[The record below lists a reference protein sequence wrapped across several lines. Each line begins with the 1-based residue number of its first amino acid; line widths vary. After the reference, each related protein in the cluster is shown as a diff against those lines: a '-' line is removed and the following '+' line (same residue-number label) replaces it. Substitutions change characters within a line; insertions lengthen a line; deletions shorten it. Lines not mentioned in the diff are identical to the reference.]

1 MTQTT
6 VKEKHGR
13 DDDLTP
19 LVLDL
24 VGDVRAERDRLLEE
38 LHQAQFRLA
47 AQNATNSAL
56 EAALTLTKK
65 QLEDK
70 GALSTENAES
80 QPDRDD
86 AHDRELAAVKNRNAA
101 LQKELTTATKQVS
114 KCEVDLAEA
123 KQALQKSR
131 KRTAAVEDKL
141 ARKTE
146 DHKRAMELLHERT
159 DERDKAADRATAHEK
174 TIEDLKRSLEEADQK
189 IAALENAPETHVA
202 SGEGVDVVA
211 LRRHLSAVAKH
222 FDGDSNNA
230 MRSLMRAM
238 KVVGLEEEEQE

>member
-13 DDDLTP
+13 DDDLMP
-19 LVLDL
+19 LVLDF
-24 VGDVRAERDRLLEE
+24 VGDLRAERDRLLEN
-38 LHQAQFRLA
+38 LNQTSFRLA
-47 AQNATNSAL
+47 AKDASNAAL
-56 EAALTLTKK
+56 EASLALVKK
-65 QLEDK
+65 ELADK
-70 GALSTENAES
+70 GDTSAEAGES
-80 QPDRDD
+80 KPDRDD
-86 AHDRELAAVKNRNAA
+86 AHDRDLAAVKNRNAA

-114 KCEVDLAEA
+114 KHEVELAET

-131 KRTAAVEDKL
+131 KHAAAMEDKL

-146 DHKRAMELLHERT
+146 DHKRAMELLYERT
-159 DERDKAADRATAHEK
+159 DERDKADDRATAHEQ
-174 TIEDLKRSLEEADQK
+174 TIKDLKLSLEEAKQK
-189 IAALENAPETHVA
+189 IAALENAPEPHVA

-222 FDGDSNNA
+222 FDGDSNKA

-238 KVVGLEEEEQE
+238 KVVGLEKEEQE